1 MGRPRRKKMSSKG
14 RLLTFRLSE
23 AEKDILVQRAEE
35 AGMSKSEYTRQLL
48 AGNNPPKRVEIV
60 YNSPEILRIFSNLE
74 NVTQNIN
81 RIAHDLNSGVKWNR
95 EMHEEVVKCLNELQR
110 MRDEF
115 REYEVEHLAD
125 WDKIFAQ
132 VDSLLSKG
140 SCESQAGDEL

>member
-1 MGRPRRKKMSSKG
+1 MDRSVIYNAGNMKNAKEGLTMGRPRRKKMSSKG

-81 RIAHDLNSGVKWNR
+81 RIAHDLNSGVK
-95 EMHEEVVKCLNELQR
+95 
-110 MRDEF
+110 
-115 REYEVEHLAD
+115 
-125 WDKIFAQ
+125 
-132 VDSLLSKG
+132 
-140 SCESQAGDEL
+140 